1 MNTEKHLRLTGSSTV
16 SWKDAI
22 VQTIAETSKTIDYIS
37 SVTILEQRAKVN
49 GKKIAEYFVELDL
62 GFIVDRDRN
71 TENVD

>member
-37 SVTILEQRAKVN
+37 SVTILVQRAKVN

-71 TENVD
+71 TENID